1 MNRELKALTGVRGV
15 AATMVMFYHFFEND
29 SYFGSFEPWLLR
41 HGYLG
46 VDLFFILSGFVMSL
60 SYAKTFQT
68 AISFA
73 DIRLF
78 LIKRFARIYPL
89 YIVIT
94 MLFVLKQSY
103 NFSGAAH
110 APFGVGDFVA
120 CVLMIQAWGVGVAS
134 PAGAS
139 WSLST
144 EVFAYLVF
152 PFVAHCVVFRRGH
165 FAWAL
170 AGICGAAILMVA
182 MSGQGVSGQLDVV
195 QPDSILPLVRSLA
208 GFGLGM
214 VAYWCVRQDIARRL
228 LGASFVLVGLIAAFV
243 LASVE
248 RAPDLAMFVLLPLL
262 VCTLYFE
269 SAAARAVFANKVSYH
284 LGLVSYSMYLVHPLF
299 VPIKIRLQAML
310 EPDLGGSSH
319 GIALLFVVV
328 MSWGLSVGLYTF
340 IEKPGRSLCQAALL
354 RRKVP
359 TTMHGEPMARHP

>member
-1 MNRELKALTGVRGV
+1 MNREIKALTGVRGV

-29 SYFGSFEPWLLR
+29 SYASQFEPWMLR

-60 SYAKTFQT
+60 SYAQTFQT
-68 AISFA
+68 AVSLT
-73 DIRLF
+73 DIRIF
-78 LIKRFARIYPL
+78 LVKRFARIYPL
-89 YIVIT
+89 YIFIT
-94 MLFVLKQSY
+94 VLFVLKQSY
-103 NFSGAAH
+103 NFSGAVQ
-110 APFGVGDFVA
+110 APFGIGDLVA
-120 CVLMIQAWGVGVAS
+120 CVLMIQAWGVAVAS
-134 PAGAS
+134 PAGAT

-152 PFVAHCVVFRRGH
+152 PFAAHWVVFRRGH

-170 AGICGAAILMVA
+170 AWICGTAIVLVA

-214 VAYWCVRQDIARRL
+214 VACWSVRQDVARRL
-228 LGASFVLVGLIAAFV
+228 LGSSFVLLGIIAAFV

-269 SAAARAVFANKVSYH
+269 SSATRAVFANKLSYH

-310 EPDLGGSSH
+310 EPQLGVSSH
-319 GIALLFVVV
+319 WIVLLFVVL
-328 MSWGLSVGLYTF
+328 MSWGLSVGLYTLV
-340 IEKPGRSLCQAALL
+340 EKPGRSLFQAVLL
-354 RRKVP
+354 RRHRQNAMP
-359 TTMHGEPMARHP
+359 AEPMARPS